1 MYKYKHTKTGR
12 IVTTTC
18 PVKGEQWEALTE
30 DQELPADDE
39 GDLTEDQE
47 LPADDESDLTEDR
60 APAKPAKS
68 AKPAKK
74 GKK

>member
-1 MYKYKHTKTGR
+1 MYKYRHTKTGR

-18 PVKGEQWEALTE
+18 PVNGDQWEALTE
-30 DQELPADDE
+30 EQDLSVDGENE
-39 GDLTEDQE
+39 LTEEQT
-47 LPADDESDLTEDR
+47 P
-60 APAKPAKS
+60 